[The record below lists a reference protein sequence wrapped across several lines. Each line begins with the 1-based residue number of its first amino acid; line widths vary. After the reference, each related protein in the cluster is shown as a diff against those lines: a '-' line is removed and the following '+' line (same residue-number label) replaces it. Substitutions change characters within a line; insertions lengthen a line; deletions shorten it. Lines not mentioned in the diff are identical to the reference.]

1 MNPRIGLLVLDTHP
15 VQYRVPV
22 YRQLAGLLASSGD
35 RLHVVYGSNSS
46 VRGALDPGFG
56 EAVTWDIPMLAGYE
70 HEFLPGAAA
79 APPSGFLRLRGGGIE
94 RVIRNMRPRAVLL
107 NGLNNLLFLRALF
120 TARLLGIP
128 VWLRSETQD
137 HAFARSSGKALARRL
152 AYRVLY
158 SLVDHFFPIGE
169 LNAAHYRAHGVA
181 DHRMTFCRYCVE
193 DRFDAPAAEL
203 QRRRQEKR
211 AELGF
216 SPDRRV
222 VMFSGKLIPKK
233 APMLLIEALQRMA
246 LAERAKF
253 ALLYVGSGEQE
264 ELLRRKSADMD
275 VPVVFAGFVNQS
287 QIADYYLA
295 SDAVALPSQQMGE
308 TWGLV
313 ANEALLAGKPLI
325 LSRHAGSSADFC
337 EFPEVQVID
346 PTPATL
352 AEALGKLPEDV
363 SPHALRTRMARY
375 SIEAAADAIF
385 SRIGQVNA

>member
-1 MNPRIGLLVLDTHP
+1 VLVIVDTHP

-22 YRQLAGLLASSGD
+22 YRQLAGLLSSSGD
-35 RLHVVYGSNSS
+35 QLHVVYGSNSS
-46 VRGALDPGFG
+46 VRGAIDPGFG
-56 EAVTWDIPMLAGYE
+56 EAVTWDIPMLVGYE
-70 HEFLPGAAA
+70 HEFLPGAEA
-79 APPSGFLRLRGGGIE
+79 APPSGFLRLRGRGIG
-94 RVIRNMRPRAVLL
+94 RVIRNQRPRAVLL
-107 NGLNNLLFLRALF
+107 NGVNNLLFLRAMF
-120 TARLLGIP
+120 TARLLGVP

-137 HAFARSSGKALARRL
+137 HAFTRSSGKALARRL
-152 AYRVLY
+152 AYRTIY

-169 LNAAHYRAHGVA
+169 LNAAHYTAHGVP
-181 DHRMTFCRYCVE
+181 DEKMTFCRYCVE
-193 DRFDAPAAEL
+193 DRFDAPDGEV

-233 APMLLIEALQRMA
+233 APMLLIEALQAMTPP
-246 LAERAKF
+246 ERSRF

-264 ELLRRKSADMD
+264 AMLRTKAADLD

-325 LSRHAGSSADFC
+325 LSRHAGSSADFG

-346 PTPATL
+346 PTPATM
-352 AEALGKLPEDV
+352 AEAFGKLPENV

-385 SRIGQVNA
+385 SRIAQVNA